1 MNKILLGVANQFI
14 KSNDYDLLL
23 MNQNS
28 LRKELW
34 RNFCDNHECSAEGY
48 LEEFCKTPNEEL
60 SRLIEECGPCI
71 ECYKCIAKDIIKNS
85 GVSYL

>member
-1 MNKILLGVANQFI
+1 MNKILLKLANQFI
-14 KSNDYDLLL
+14 KSNEDYD
-23 MNQNS
+23 S
-28 LRKELW
+28 LREELW
-34 RNFCDNHECSAEGY
+34 RNFCDNHKCSAEGY